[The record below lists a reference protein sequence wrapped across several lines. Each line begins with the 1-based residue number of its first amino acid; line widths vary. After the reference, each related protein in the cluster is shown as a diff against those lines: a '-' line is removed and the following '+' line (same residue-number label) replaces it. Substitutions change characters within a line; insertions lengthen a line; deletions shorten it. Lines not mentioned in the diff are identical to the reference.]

1 MFERLTYALEMPM
14 DKFAIKLEKSGTVV
28 QWLSLPHNF
37 IQWILNSGLSEIRDG
52 ENLWE
57 LSWLEIRLN
66 TFGQSTIPQKQFII
80 IIIMI
85 IIKMSPSL
93 NEYLSLDTFKVFRI
107 IFMRILKYFEG
118 IFVGI
123 I

>member
-28 QWLSLPHNF
+28 QWLSLLHNF
-37 IQWILNSGLSEIRDG
+37 IQRILNSGLSEIHNG
-52 ENLWE
+52 EDLWEE

-93 NEYLSLDTFKVFRI
+93 NE
-107 IFMRILKYFEG
+107 
-118 IFVGI
+118 
-123 I
+123 

>member
-37 IQWILNSGLSEIRDG
+37 IQRILNSGLSEIRDG

>member
-28 QWLSLPHNF
+28 QWLSLLHNF
-37 IQWILNSGLSEIRDG
+37 IQRILNSGLSEIRDG
-52 ENLWE
+52 EDLWE
-57 LSWLEIRLN
+57 LSWLEIRLI

-93 NEYLSLDTFKVFRI
+93 NE
-107 IFMRILKYFEG
+107 
-118 IFVGI
+118 
-123 I
+123 